1 MRTRVLT
8 CLFLM
13 FASGCLV
20 TVEAQGVG
28 GTGGDSQGGSG
39 GEPGTGGAA
48 ETGGSGGDPGT
59 GGAVETGGSSG
70 TGGSGG
76 SDVDAGPVEDGSVGG
91 GTVAD
96 GSIADGSASDG
107 SVADG
112 PAADAGPPP
121 APFAVLT
128 NRYDNNRTGANTQET
143 ILNTSNVKPG
153 QFGLLFS
160 RLYDGNPYAQPL
172 YVPGLAIGGGTH
184 NVVFVATSTNNVY
197 AFDAD
202 DPTKDMPYWG
212 KQVAPLGEVAIGGTA
227 PRPNG
232 WTWCKDMYPFSGV
245 TGTPVIDP
253 ATKRMYL
260 VTQEGKL
267 GLPYTLKLHALDLA
281 TGDEVGGGPV
291 AITAVANGTGAGSVG
306 GKITMDSWRQFNR
319 AGLTLYNGTLYVSMT
334 SHCDESPYHGWFFAY
349 DPGTL
354 AQKSFF
360 ITTPNNKGG
369 SIWQSGVG
377 VAAND
382 RGLFFSTSNGDWS
395 ASGSALG
402 MSVVRLNLDNTLG
415 DWFTPYNADSLNGS
429 DADLTGSVV
438 LIPNSSYMVSGGK
451 EGVVY
456 LIDQTN
462 MTHYHSGADT
472 ITQRVALGK
481 ADIHDFVYYRD
492 RVYVWPDGKPLYV
505 FPFVNGR
512 LDEASVQ
519 NYTGRTPPH
528 PGGIM
533 TISSN
538 GNTNGSA
545 VLWAT
550 IVTSGDA
557 WHNIAQGA
565 LLALDAMN
573 PSTLLWDSSVDPAD
587 KLGNLAKFSPPT
599 VANGKVYVTTFAN
612 VNATSPSYLRV
623 YGLKN

>member
-232 WTWCKDMYPFSGV
+232 
-245 TGTPVIDP
+245 
-253 ATKRMYL
+253 
-260 VTQEGKL
+260 
-267 GLPYTLKLHALDLA
+267 
-281 TGDEVGGGPV
+281 
-291 AITAVANGTGAGSVG
+291 
-306 GKITMDSWRQFNR
+306 
-319 AGLTLYNGTLYVSMT
+319 
-334 SHCDESPYHGWFFAY
+334 
-349 DPGTL
+349 
-354 AQKSFF
+354 
-360 ITTPNNKGG
+360 
-369 SIWQSGVG
+369 
-377 VAAND
+377 
-382 RGLFFSTSNGDWS
+382 
-395 ASGSALG
+395 
-402 MSVVRLNLDNTLG
+402 
-415 DWFTPYNADSLNGS
+415 
-429 DADLTGSVV
+429 
-438 LIPNSSYMVSGGK
+438 
-451 EGVVY
+451 
-456 LIDQTN
+456 
-462 MTHYHSGADT
+462 
-472 ITQRVALGK
+472 
-481 ADIHDFVYYRD
+481 
-492 RVYVWPDGKPLYV
+492 
-505 FPFVNGR
+505 
-512 LDEASVQ
+512 
-519 NYTGRTPPH
+519 
-528 PGGIM
+528 
-533 TISSN
+533 
-538 GNTNGSA
+538 
-545 VLWAT
+545 
-550 IVTSGDA
+550 
-557 WHNIAQGA
+557 
-565 LLALDAMN
+565 
-573 PSTLLWDSSVDPAD
+573 
-587 KLGNLAKFSPPT
+587 
-599 VANGKVYVTTFAN
+599 
-612 VNATSPSYLRV
+612 
-623 YGLKN
+623 